1 MRSAEIHRRFL
12 NFFEARGHALVPS
25 APLPTSDPTLL
36 FINAGMAPF
45 KPYFLG
51 EATPPFPRAT
61 SVQKCLRTV
70 DIEVVGTTARHLTFF
85 QMAGNFSFGDYF
97 KARAIP
103 LAWELLT
110 SSTADGGFGFD
121 PGRLWATVYL
131 DDDEAHQLWTKVI
144 GLPEERVQRR
154 GKEDNYWDMG
164 VPGPCGPDSEIYFDR
179 GPAYGPEGGPVVSE
193 ERYLE
198 IWNLVFMQYL
208 RGPGPGKD
216 YELLGDLPARNI
228 DTGMGLERMASV
240 LQGVDTVFDT
250 DGLRPMVD
258 LAGDLTGAKYG
269 IDPVADVRLR
279 VAAEHTRAA
288 TMLIGD
294 GVNPS
299 NEAGGY
305 VLRRLLR
312 RLVRNARLLG
322 AGDPVSGPLVSE
334 AVRVM
339 GESYPELLADAD
351 RIRSVA
357 VAEEES
363 FLATLRTGT
372 THFERSV
379 SELRGRGGTVLSGEA
394 AFTLHDTYGFPVD
407 LTLEMAREAGLSVDE
422 EGFRRLMDEQRARAK
437 ADAAARKTGHVDLAA
452 YRQAREAGGPSEFS
466 GYTAVAGEATITA
479 LLAGGVLV
487 PAAVAGEEVE
497 VVLDRTPFY
506 AESGGQLAD
515 EGRIELSGG
524 AVLEVVDVQRP
535 LPDLVVHRAVVRAGE
550 VPVGA
555 RAVAE
560 VDVERRR
567 SVSRAH
573 TATHLIHQAIR
584 RALGEQASQAGSLN
598 APGRLRFDFHAS
610 GGVPVSVLADVEEE
624 VNSVLGEDL
633 PVRAFVT
640 SQEEALRTGAL
651 ALFGEKYGDEVRV
664 VEVGEYARE
673 LCGGTHAVRSGQLGV
688 VKLLGESSIGAGVR
702 RIEALVGMDAF
713 RHLAREH
720 VLVTQLTE
728 ALRARPEELPERV
741 SEIVTRLRAAEKEL
755 EKLRAG
761 ALLSA
766 APELAARAQDVFG
779 VAVVISAVPDGTSG
793 DDLRRLAL
801 EVRGRFDS
809 GRPAVVALAAPSAGR
824 ASLVVAVNDT
834 AREWGLA
841 AGRLVADG
849 AAVMGGRG
857 GGRDDLAQG
866 GGSQPDAIPAAL
878 DAVRDAVGRRVT
890 GG

>member
-12 NFFEARGHALVPS
+12 GFFEARGHTVVPS
-25 APLPTSDPTLL
+25 APLPTPDPTLL

-45 KPYFLG
+45 KSYFLG
-51 EATPPFPRAT
+51 EAKAPYPRA
-61 SVQKCLRTV
+61 SSIQKCLRTV

-110 SSTADGGFGFD
+110 SSTTDGGFGFD
-121 PGRLWATVYL
+121 PDRLWATVYL
-131 DDDEAHQLWTKVI
+131 DDDEAYQLWTKVV
-144 GLPEERVQRR
+144 GLPEDRVQRR
-154 GKEDNYWDMG
+154 GREDNYWDMG

-179 GPAYGPEGGPVVSE
+179 GPQYGPDGGPVVDE
-193 ERYLE
+193 ERFLE

-240 LQGVDTVFDT
+240 LQGVETVFDT
-250 DGLRPMVD
+250 DLLRPMLD
-258 LAGDLTGAKYG
+258 LAGELTGSRYG
-269 IDPVADVRLR
+269 ADPQADVRLR
-279 VAAEHTRAA
+279 VVAEHSRAA
-288 TMLIGD
+288 AMLIGD

-312 RLVRNARLLG
+312 RMVRSARLLG
-322 AGDPVSGPLVSE
+322 AGDPVSGPLIGA
-334 AVRVM
+334 AVQAM
-339 GESYPELLADAD
+339 GESYPELAADGD
-351 RIRSVA
+351 RIRGVA

-363 FLATLRTGT
+363 FLDTLRTGT

-379 SELRGRGGTVLSGEA
+379 AELRSSGGSTLSGEA

-422 EGFRRLMDEQRARAK
+422 EGFRRLMAEQRARAK
-437 ADAAARKTGHVDLAA
+437 ADAAARKTGQVDLGA
-452 YRQAREAGGPSEFS
+452 YRQAREAAGTGEFT
-466 GYTAVAGEATITA
+466 GYTTTAGEATITA
-479 LLAGGVLV
+479 LLSGGVLV

-506 AESGGQLAD
+506 AEGGGQLAD
-515 EGRIELSGG
+515 EGRIELAGG

-555 RAVAE
+555 NVHAE

-567 SVSRAH
+567 SVSRSH

-598 APGRLRFDFHAS
+598 APGRLRFDFHSA

-624 VNSVLGEDL
+624 VNSILGEDL
-633 PVRAFVT
+633 PVRAFLT
-640 SQEEALRTGAL
+640 SQEEALRIGAL
-651 ALFGEKYGDEVRV
+651 ALFGEKYGEEVRV
-664 VEVGEYARE
+664 VEVGDYARE
-673 LCGGTHAVRSGQLGV
+673 LCGGTHALRSGQLGV

-702 RIEALVGMDAF
+702 RIEALVGLDAF

-720 VLVTQLTE
+720 VLVSQLAETM
-728 ALRARPEELPERV
+728 RARPEELTERV
-741 SEIVTRLRAAEKEL
+741 SDLVNRLRVAEKEL
-755 EKLRAG
+755 ERLRAG
-761 ALLSA
+761 ALLAA
-766 APELAARAQDVFG
+766 APEFAAAAQDVHG
-779 VAVVISAVPDGTSG
+779 VAVVARAAPEGTSG
-793 DDLRRLAL
+793 DELRRLAL
-801 EVRGRFDS
+801 EVRGRIDS
-809 GRPAVVALAAPSAGR
+809 GRPAVVALAAPAAGR
-824 ASLVVAVNDT
+824 ATLVVAVNDIG
-834 AREWGLA
+834 REWGLA
-841 AGRLVADG
+841 AGKLVAE
-849 AAVMGGRG
+849 AASVLGGRG
-857 GGRDDLAQG
+857 GGRDDVAQG
-866 GGSQPDAIPAAL
+866 GGTQPESIPAAL
-878 DAVRDAVGRRVT
+878 DAVRDAVGRLVT
-890 GG
+890 SG